1 MNKRIVFAAAGTA
14 GHLEPALA
22 VARWLRTHNPEISCE
37 FISSNQGVEERLLGS
52 ESFPVHTIT
61 KAALPRR
68 LSGQALLWPVK
79 FLQSV
84 LQVRSALRGADAVIG
99 FGGYICAP
107 VYLVSKLLGIPMLA
121 HEANVLPGWANKL
134 GVRLGAEPLLAF
146 GATRRIDK
154 LFAHGKIVGLPLRGA
169 MYENATLSPQTIRVQ
184 RDEWLSGLGLD
195 SSKKVIL
202 VFGGSLGA
210 RSMNSVL
217 ADAKHELTR
226 ANFQIVHAVGGKNEL
241 PPTSQGY
248 VPLSYI
254 EDMARAMQSADLVV
268 SRSGAVTCAELVEL
282 GKYALLIPLEI
293 GNGEQKFNASE
304 LESVGLA
311 TVVANSG
318 FTSHY
323 LSANIIRLMKAA
335 EDATSLDLSQLRHP
349 HATEA
354 IGYEL
359 LAAATRGNKR

>member
-1 MNKRIVFAAAGTA
+1 MTKRIIFAAAGTA

-22 VARWLRTHNPEISCE
+22 VARWLRSHHPEISCE
-37 FISSNQGVEERLLGS
+37 FISSNQGVEDRLLGS
-52 ESFPVHTIT
+52 ESFTVHTIT
-61 KAALPRR
+61 KAAFPRR
-68 LSGQALLWPVK
+68 LSSQAILWPIK
-79 FLQSV
+79 FLQSII
-84 LQVRSALRGADAVIG
+84 QVRGVLKGADAIIG

-107 VYLVSKLLGIPMLA
+107 VYLVGKLQKITLFA

-134 GVRLGAEPLLAF
+134 GVRLGAHPLLAF
-146 GATRRIDK
+146 EASHRVDK
-154 LFAHGKIVGLPLRGA
+154 LFAPGKVVGLPLRA
-169 MYENATLSPQTIRVQ
+169 QMYEGSELSPQAVRV
-184 RDEWLSGLGLD
+184 RREEWLSGLGLD
-195 SSKKVIL
+195 SKKKTIL

-210 RSMNSVL
+210 RAINDVV
-217 ADAKHELTR
+217 AEAKLELTR
-226 ANFQIVHAVGGKNEL
+226 ANIQIVHAVGGKNHL
-241 PPTSQGY
+241 PSALSGY

-254 EDMARAMQSADLVV
+254 EDMALAMQSVDLVI

-282 GKYALLIPLEI
+282 GKYALLVPLEI

-311 TVVANSG
+311 TVIANSG

-335 EDATSLDLSQLRHP
+335 DESKSLDLSRLRHP
-349 HATEA
+349 HAVEA

-359 LAAATRGNKR
+359 LAAATGERAK